1 MLATSISGPLMDK
14 TTYIYVTEIVV
25 ISTFRESGNAIII
38 IKVILDADEII
49 MLFSAEWL
57 HILWLLNAMTRT
69 LSNYTLLV
77 YIEASQPPTKTF
89 A

>member
-38 IKVILDADEII
+38 VILDADEII
-49 MLFSAEWL
+49 MLFSAE
-57 HILWLLNAMTRT
+57 
-69 LSNYTLLV
+69 
-77 YIEASQPPTKTF
+77 
-89 A
+89 

>member
-1 MLATSISGPLMDK
+1 MLATSISGLLMDK

-38 IKVILDADEII
+38 VILDADEII
-49 MLFSAEWL
+49 MLFSSERL

-69 LSNYTLLV
+69 LTNYTLLV